1 MADTDDFLFHAANEN
16 GLDLNYD
23 IALKTAE
30 TSNRPVMVVFTDLSG
45 GCSPCSQLESK
56 IFATKAFTDWS
67 SQHVVLLR
75 SDKNRDLTKKYNRHG
90 ISGIPSVLFLN
101 ASGAAISLAGAAN
114 SGKIKRLWRSTS

>member
-1 MADTDDFLFHAANEN
+1 
-16 GLDLNYD
+16 
-23 IALKTAE
+23 
-30 TSNRPVMVVFTDLSG
+30 MVVFTDLSG
-45 GCSPCSQLESK
+45 GCSPCSKLESK

-101 ASGAAISLAGAAN
+101 ESGAAISDAYFGD
-114 SGKIKRLWRSTS
+114 RSTVEKWIEGAQKALQDGP